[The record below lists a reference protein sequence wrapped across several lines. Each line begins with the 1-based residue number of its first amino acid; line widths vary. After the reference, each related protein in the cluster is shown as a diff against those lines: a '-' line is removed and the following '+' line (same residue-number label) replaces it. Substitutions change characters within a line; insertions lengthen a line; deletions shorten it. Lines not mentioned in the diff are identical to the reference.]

1 MTSFTEYIKITQ
13 YQIRRIKLKYIE
25 IKNMTYFL
33 IKQNLIY
40 KIKILI
46 IYKII
51 SFLFPSIFNFFIVF
65 KLHIEIN
72 IFNTQ

>member
-1 MTSFTEYIKITQ
+1 MIKYFITSFTEYIKITQ
-13 YQIRRIKLKYIE
+13 YQIKRIKLKYIE

-33 IKQNLIY
+33 IKQNLI
-40 KIKILI
+40 L
-46 IYKII
+46 
-51 SFLFPSIFNFFIVF
+51 